1 MAFTYDGLTYLSNA
15 VNELGINTEEA
26 TKALHNLSDSMI
38 QLNGHVEIEGYYTK
52 DETDFAIESRY
63 DSLSDK
69 IAYLDYEIDRLRAE
83 NANLQAQI
91 TNLYQNQRIIEL
103 LRPVPEESTDKPN
116 QNSVLENKN
125 QIEYS
130 EDFIKLIT
138 FLDKIPEGDKYFLLS
153 GILFKNDIIF
163 KKPSRFLSL
172 SLIFPNNS
180 TNFPFSPNK

>member
-1 MAFTYDGLTYLSNA
+1 M
-15 VNELGINTEEA
+15 
-26 TKALHNLSDSMI
+26 
-38 QLNGHVEIEGYYTK
+38 EIEGYYTK

-130 EDFIKLIT
+130 EDFIKLIDNI
-138 FLDKIPEGDKYFLLS
+138 FL
-153 GILFKNDIIF
+153 N
-163 KKPSRFLSL
+163 
-172 SLIFPNNS
+172 
-180 TNFPFSPNK
+180 